1 MKKLH
6 SLIHSFILIC
16 LTTTFVSSQDKNDDF
31 IKILDKVKFKAT
43 EKQQKML
50 DKVTRY
56 RTTKEVNYITLGDLS
71 KAQKKGVLALKIPGI
86 DKMLTFK
93 ATQVE
98 AKSTTDYRWFG
109 NLQEDIGSAI
119 FISTK
124 GKISGIINVQYKQYL
139 IHSLDDEQYVL
150 VEHDVKK
157 LKTPHV
163 CGTFDDKVKKPN
175 SKKQATTLAECRD
188 NNIRILFVHSPAA
201 AQNFNIN
208 DIVNMGMAQLQQSL
222 DNSQCWTN
230 VELAGIREIGNIQ
243 EGGGPNGGTIGQ
255 RIESDRNEL
264 EINQNVQNA
273 RTLTQAD
280 LVVMLS
286 NFNYADANGEIF
298 GIAELGGVDI
308 NPFYSVVQAE
318 DALNFQTFVH
328 EVGHL
333 LGVRHQQSNIISLSS
348 NADNAPGSNHE
359 FGFCIQNCGI
369 WCGDINYFKTSTH
382 SPVATRPTTSFV
394 GGNEFVQVDNIIE
407 LPYFS
412 NPDISIPIWR
422 SNFWGPYI
430 EWRALG
436 STNNNSTSTIRNLR
450 GNVANYINSAG
461 QNGPNGFFYTQQL
474 RPENNCGTNLI
485 ATACGQDPL
494 TYIWD
499 ISDDGG
505 FSYNNWGSGSF
516 VTFYFPP
523 IAEVDIR
530 LTILDGQGRQ
540 SIQYQHYVQ
549 HIDCYNNQLR
559 VAAKEN
565 SSEEPVAEEL
575 SLSIAYPNPANEVS
589 TVTYSVPDEQEV
601 SLQLFNVEGLLLQ
614 TIANGKHHRGKY
626 EKKITTQTLSNG
638 NYFYKLSNGKT
649 VKSAKI
655 NVLH

>member
-1 MKKLH
+1 
-6 SLIHSFILIC
+6 
-16 LTTTFVSSQDKNDDF
+16 
-31 IKILDKVKFKAT
+31 
-43 EKQQKML
+43 ML
-50 DKVTRY
+50 DKATRY

-71 KAQKKGVLALKIPGI
+71 KAQKKGVLTLKIPGI

-124 GKISGIINVQYKQYL
+124 GEVSGIINVQYKQYL
-139 IHSLDDEQYVL
+139 IHSLGNEQYVL

-163 CGTFDDKVKKPN
+163 CGTIDDKAKKPN
-175 SKKQATTLAECRD
+175 SKKQAATLAECRD

-222 DNSQCWTN
+222 NNSQCWTN

-264 EINQNVQNA
+264 EINPNVQNA

-286 NFNYADANGEIF
+286 NFNYVDANGGEIF

-348 NADNAPGSNHE
+348 NADNAPGANHE

-382 SPVATRPTTSFV
+382 SPVATKPITSLV
-394 GGNEFVQVDNIIE
+394 GDNEFVQVDNVIE

-412 NPDISIPIWR
+412 NPDISIPVWR
-422 SNFWGPYI
+422 SNFWRPYI

-436 STNNNSTSTIRNLR
+436 SSNNNSTSTIRNLR

-485 ATACGQDPL
+485 ADACGQDPI
-494 TYIWD
+494 TYTWD
-499 ISDDGG
+499 ISTDGG

-516 VTFYFPP
+516 VTFYFSPFT
-523 IAEVDIR
+523 EVDIR
-530 LTILDGQGRQ
+530 LTISDGQGRQ
-540 SIQYQHYVQ
+540 STQFQHYRE
-549 HIDCYNNQLR
+549 HINCHNNQLR
-559 VAAKEN
+559 VAAKE
-565 SSEEPVAEEL
+565 SLSEQPVSEEL
-575 SLSIAYPNPANEVS
+575 NLSIAYPNPANEMS

-601 SLQLFNVEGLLLQ
+601 SLQLFNTEGLLVQ
-614 TIANGKHHRGKY
+614 TVSEGTHQRGKY
-626 EKKITTQTLSNG
+626 EKKIVTQTLTNG
-638 NYFYKLSNGKT
+638 SYFYKLSNGKD
-649 VKSAKI
+649 VKTEKI
-655 NVLH
+655 VILH